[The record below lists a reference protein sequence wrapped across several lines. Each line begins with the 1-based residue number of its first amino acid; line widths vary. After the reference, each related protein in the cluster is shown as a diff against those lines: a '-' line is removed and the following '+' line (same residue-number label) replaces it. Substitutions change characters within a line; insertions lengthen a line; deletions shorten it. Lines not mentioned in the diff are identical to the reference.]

1 MDSCPA
7 TPLPA
12 PQCPLCGG
20 PNGCAAVATGRFD
33 VPCWCSEQSFP
44 PALLARL
51 PPDARGKACICRACA
66 QAGLSTADRSVA
78 G

>member
-1 MDSCPA
+1 MDTRSA

-33 VPCWCSEQSFP
+33 VPCWYSEQSFP

-51 PPDARGKACICRACA
+51 PPDARGKACA
-66 QAGLSTADRSVA
+66 QAGAAAADGSIED
-78 G
+78 